1 MNKLIL
7 ENGIINIEDLFQN
20 NPSIQAILEDNVVT
34 QEEKIQLSERIT
46 EILKSLEQ
54 TCNDEQLELVRKL
67 LAEISA
73 LIFVTQMY
81 PNMK

>member
-34 QEEKIQLSERIT
+34 QDEKIQLSERIT

>member
-7 ENGIINIEDLFQN
+7 ENGVFNIEDLFQN
-20 NPSIQAILEDNVVT
+20 NPSIQAILEDNIVT
-34 QEEKIQLSERIT
+34 QEEKNQLSERIVD
-46 EILKSLEQ
+46 ILKSLEQ
-54 TCNDEQLELVRKL
+54 ICNDEQLELVRKL

-81 PNMK
+81 PEGK

>member
-7 ENGIINIEDLFQN
+7 ENAIINIEDLFQN

-34 QEEKIQLSERIT
+34 QDEKIQLSERIT

-81 PNMK
+81 PEGK

>member
-20 NPSIQAILEDNVVT
+20 NPSIQAILEDNMVT
-34 QEEKIQLSERIT
+34 QDEKIQLSERIT

>member
-7 ENGIINIEDLFQN
+7 ENGTFNIEDLFQN
-20 NPSIQAILEDNVVT
+20 NPSIQAILEDNIVT
-34 QEEKIQLSERIT
+34 QEEKIQLSKRIV
-46 EILKSLEQ
+46 EILQSLEQ
-54 TCNDEQLELVRKL
+54 ICNDEQIELVRKL

-81 PNMK
+81 PEGK

>member
-34 QEEKIQLSERIT
+34 QDEKIQLSERIT

-81 PNMK
+81 PNVK

>member
-34 QEEKIQLSERIT
+34 QDEKIQLSERIT

-81 PNMK
+81 PEGK

>member
-7 ENGIINIEDLFQN
+7 ENGTFNIEDLFQN
-20 NPSIQAILEDNVVT
+20 NPSIQAILEDNIVT
-34 QEEKIQLSERIT
+34 QEEKIQLSKRIVD
-46 EILKSLEQ
+46 ILKSLEQ
-54 TCNDEQLELVRKL
+54 ICNDEQLELVRKL

-81 PNMK
+81 PEGK

>member
-1 MNKLIL
+1 MIS
-7 ENGIINIEDLFQN
+7 DD
-20 NPSIQAILEDNVVT
+20 SYDVVT
-34 QEEKIQLSERIT
+34 QDEKIQLSDRIT

-81 PNMK
+81 PERK

>member
-81 PNMK
+81 PNVK

>member
-34 QEEKIQLSERIT
+34 QDEKIQLSERIT

-81 PNMK
+81 PEEK